1 MKTKQQANGPKA
13 RVGVLGMGIMGGAM
27 AETLLAHDFAV
38 TGFDIDPKAR
48 ARLKK
53 AGGKAMS
60 NVADVALMECLV
72 LATHTC
78 LQGLG
83 MHRMGMSTASLQ
95 K

>member
-1 MKTKQQANGPKA
+1 MKTKQQTNGSKA

-53 AGGKAMS
+53 AGGQALTS
-60 NVADVALMECLV
+60 VADVAFPSAVVESRR
-72 LATHTC
+72 
-78 LQGLG
+78 G
-83 MHRMGMSTASLQ
+83 
-95 K
+95 